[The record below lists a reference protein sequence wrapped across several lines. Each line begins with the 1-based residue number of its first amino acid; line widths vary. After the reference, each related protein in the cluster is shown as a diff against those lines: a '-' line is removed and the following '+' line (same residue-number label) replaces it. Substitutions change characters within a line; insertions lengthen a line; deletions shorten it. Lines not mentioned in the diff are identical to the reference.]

1 MNATSLEEGPWNG
14 AKYVLTASAHNNLLC
29 ILHAFS
35 SASVFLLGVF
45 FFFFPKNLA
54 FYHDSFTV
62 RHRSNMLTLTNKA

>member
-29 ILHAFS
+29 ILHAFL

-45 FFFFPKNLA
+45 FFFFPQKPGILPRQLYSETPVQHA
-54 FYHDSFTV
+54 DID
-62 RHRSNMLTLTNKA
+62 